1 MKKVLLGREIILP
14 IWYTLKD
21 LPTHFLK
28 VISSWVKHRP
38 ILTFEMILSDNNAR
52 GLFFPSLFTG
62 MGNWV
67 LKTDSLPPLPLHNV
81 DFILSCLLLM
91 KTKLNNVTIS
101 SDDHLFSCL
110 VLFYF

>member
-52 GLFFPSLFTG
+52 GLFFSFPG
-62 MGNWV
+62 MGNCV
-67 LKTDSLPPLPLHNV
+67 LKTDSLPPLPPHNV
-81 DFILSCLLLM
+81 DFILFCLLLM

-101 SDDHLFSCL
+101 SDYHLFSCL